1 MSDSEAKKAWARDNM
16 MLVGLKLHRKYDADL
31 VEYLTPLADKKQAT
45 IKAAL
50 REYIER
56 HNTTT
61 ITTPAKGEKGQ
72 GEKE

>member
-56 HNTTT
+56 HT

-72 GEKE
+72 SE

>member
-56 HNTTT
+56 NT

-72 GEKE
+72 GEK

>member
-56 HNTTT
+56 HT